1 MALPGYV
8 RTIATRVAAQIRK
21 RYPERRRQQDV
32 SYAVVSRGLI
42 TESPEDCFLRRE
54 RRHLAEKLLSRLNT
68 KERELLLRFYL
79 LEQDKEQIC
88 RELSMTENQFRLAKS
103 RAKNKLTARA
113 VSLIG
118 VTNERC
124 GSMNGGE
131 VRVA

>member
-21 RYPERRRQQDV
+21 QYPGRRRHQDV
-32 SYAVVSRGLI
+32 SYAVISHGLI
-42 TESPEDCFLRRE
+42 AESPEDCFLRRE
-54 RRHLAEKLLSRLNT
+54 QRHLAEKLLSRLNT

-88 RELSMTENQFRLAKS
+88 RDLSMTENQFRLAKS
-103 RAKNKLTARA
+103 RAKGKLIARA

-118 VTNERC
+118 ATNERR
-124 GSMNGGE
+124 GSTHSGE